1 MRGTPK
7 LSQSERPE
15 VLKGISQSIEENGAK
30 YGLSTEYIAAFK
42 EALLPRLEDRLN
54 RPPAA

>member
-7 LSQSERPE
+7 LSKSERAE
-15 VLKGISQSIEENGAK
+15 VLEWISQSIEENGAK
-30 YGLSTEYIAAFK
+30 YGLSAEYIAAFK
-42 EALLPRLEDRLN
+42 EALLPRLEERLN